1 MCSIL
6 LDAEGGAKRQPW
18 RDGPVLVRDAM
29 DETYSAP
36 AECEIRSTPAQP
48 DVEGVIFGGPHGA
61 VKRKYQASTPS
72 PVRTEDQQEW
82 FFTQEVHERLN
93 REAHMRNGREKVC
106 YWETNEEW
114 VEPL

>member
-1 MCSIL
+1 MCVIENMWSIM

-36 AECEIRSTPAQP
+36 FELEDSLTPPEP
-48 DVEGVIFGGPHGA
+48 DVEVAIFGGPHGA
-61 VKRKYQASTPS
+61 VNRK
-72 PVRTEDQQEW
+72 DLQEW

-93 REAHMRNGREKVC
+93 REAQMRKGRE
-106 YWETNEEW
+106 
-114 VEPL
+114 